1 MSEQNSDTT
10 ADDIAATI
18 AERASA
24 TGRTVAVAESLTGGM
39 VAAALARAQGASEW
53 FRGSVVAYS
62 SEVKHDLL
70 EVPEGPVV
78 SEPAA
83 RTMARTVRE
92 LLGADLAVAL
102 TGSGGPDPQDGQ
114 PPGTVY
120 MAAAGEPGGE
130 EVLRLDLEG
139 EPAEICG
146 AAAKEALE
154 LIAARLRA
162 EQDDAAVGSGAGRSG
177 TA

>member
-1 MSEQNSDTT
+1 MSAQQTP
-10 ADDIAATI
+10 DDIAATI

-24 TGRTVAVAESLTGGM
+24 AGRTVAVAESLTGGM
-39 VAAALARAQGASEW
+39 VASALARAEGAAEW
-53 FRGSVVAYS
+53 FRGSIVAYS

-70 EVPEGPVV
+70 QVPEGPVV

-83 RTMARTVRE
+83 RTMAGRVRE

-102 TGSGGPDPQDGQ
+102 TGSGGPDPQDGR

-120 MAAAGEPGGE
+120 MAVDGEPGGE

-139 EPAEICG
+139 EPADICD
-146 AAAKEALE
+146 AATKAALE
-154 LIAARLRA
+154 LIAARLET
-162 EQDDAAVGSGAGRSG
+162 EQGSGQRVAAGRGG
-177 TA
+177 TG

>member
-1 MSEQNSDTT
+1 MSEQTL
-10 ADDIAATI
+10 DDIAATI

-24 TGRTVAVAESLTGGM
+24 AGRTVAVAESLTGGM
-39 VAAALARAQGASEW
+39 VASALARAEGASEW
-53 FRGSVVAYS
+53 FRGSIVAYS

-70 EVPEGPVV
+70 RVPEGPVV

-83 RTMARTVRE
+83 RTMAARVRE
-92 LLGADLAVAL
+92 LLRADLAVAL

-120 MAAAGEPGGE
+120 MATAGEPGGE

-146 AAAKEALE
+146 AATREALE
-154 LIAARLRA
+154 LIAARLEA
-162 EQDDAAVGSGAGRSG
+162 VQDSGRPVGASRGGG
-177 TA
+177 TG

>member
-1 MSEQNSDTT
+1 MSEETL
-10 ADDIAATI
+10 DDIAATI
-18 AERASA
+18 AERASSA
-24 TGRTVAVAESLTGGM
+24 GRTVAVAESLTGGM
-39 VAAALARAQGASEW
+39 VASALARAEGASEW

-70 EVPEGPVV
+70 DVPEGPVV

-83 RTMARTVRE
+83 RAMAGRVRE

-139 EPAEICG
+139 EPGEICG
-146 AAAKEALE
+146 AAAKEAL
-154 LIAARLRA
+154 LWIAARLQA
-162 EQDDAAVGSGAGRSG
+162 DQEDARVGSGPGRRGG
-177 TA
+177 TE